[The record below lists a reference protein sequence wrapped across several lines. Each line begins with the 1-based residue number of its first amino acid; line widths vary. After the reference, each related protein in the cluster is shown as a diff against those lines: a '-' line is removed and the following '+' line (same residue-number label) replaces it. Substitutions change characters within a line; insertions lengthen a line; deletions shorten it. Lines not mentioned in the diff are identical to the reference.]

1 MQTDSLFYKLFQT
14 APSLLFELI
23 DYPSLTA
30 DAYVFRSV
38 ELKQTAFRIDGVFL
52 PESETADAPI
62 FLVEVQFQR
71 DGQLY
76 ARLFSEM
83 MLFLRQNP
91 TVQDWHMVVMYG
103 DRTCEPNEL
112 GAHAGLV
119 NAGFVQR
126 LYLDELAQSEGE
138 SIELGLVRLVVEP
151 PERAI
156 AQAQRLATRV
166 DESSAVLSASAI
178 IEMIETILVYKFPQ
192 MGWQE
197 IRAMFGL
204 SELKQTRV
212 YQEGREEGREE
223 GERSLVLRQLKR
235 RLGSLPDTIEPTLA
249 QLSVDSLE
257 ALGEALLDFSE
268 VDDLTMWLQ
277 EHSPN
282 N

>member
-23 DYPSLTA
+23 NYPSLTA

-52 PESETADAPI
+52 PEAETADAPI

-151 PERAI
+151 PESARAPCN
-156 AQAQRLATRV
+156 A
-166 DESSAVLSASAI
+166 
-178 IEMIETILVYKFPQ
+178 
-192 MGWQE
+192 
-197 IRAMFGL
+197 
-204 SELKQTRV
+204 
-212 YQEGREEGREE
+212 
-223 GERSLVLRQLKR
+223 
-235 RLGSLPDTIEPTLA
+235 
-249 QLSVDSLE
+249 LE
-257 ALGEALLDFSE
+257 
-268 VDDLTMWLQ
+268 
-277 EHSPN
+277 
-282 N
+282 